1 MPQCRATAPIG
12 VVTIFREI
20 RDSDLGMEASLRQ
33 RLGDI
38 EGQARKDAAR
48 ADAMLRDAMS
58 DVIDNAQ
65 VRLSHFLL
73 CVILLSGARQRVI
86 HPLKGVIE

>member
-65 VRLSHFLL
+65 VRLSHFFVVCDTLEW
-73 CVILLSGARQRVI
+73 SPTEGYSPAER
-86 HPLKGVIE
+86 GD